1 MKTGKLLLEARTA
14 ALKHAIEHL
23 TGAPVRKVEI
33 CSSPRCDMLVIR
45 ATFCDGLEGSSLR
58 NLPLTKIWTLSA
70 SSIANSGISSIS
82 GAPPEQLSVLLEEA
96 EDGPPRHSGGLIF
109 NVSIPSG
116 AECERVMAKYT
127 IFP

>member
-14 ALKHAIEHL
+14 ALQLAIEHL
-23 TGAPVRKVEI
+23 TGAPVCKVEV

-45 ATFCDGLEGSSLR
+45 ATFCDGL
-58 NLPLTKIWTLSA
+58 LPKIWTLSA

-96 EDGPPRHSGGLIF
+96 EIVPPRHSSGLIF
-109 NVSIPSG
+109 NASIPSG
-116 AECERVMAKYT
+116 AECERVMVKYT